1 MELFEVGVPGESP
14 LSPPPDGVTAYRV
27 VVSADS
33 WRPAREVPHSLPAE
47 VDEFV
52 GRSTELHAL
61 AARLGRGERLV
72 TVLGMGGAGK
82 TRLVRRYGWTWLGGW
97 PGGVYGRRQAAWP
110 AH

>member
-52 GRSTELHAL
+52 G
-61 AARLGRGERLV
+61 
-72 TVLGMGGAGK
+72 
-82 TRLVRRYGWTWLGGW
+82 
-97 PGGVYGRRQAAWP
+97 
-110 AH
+110 